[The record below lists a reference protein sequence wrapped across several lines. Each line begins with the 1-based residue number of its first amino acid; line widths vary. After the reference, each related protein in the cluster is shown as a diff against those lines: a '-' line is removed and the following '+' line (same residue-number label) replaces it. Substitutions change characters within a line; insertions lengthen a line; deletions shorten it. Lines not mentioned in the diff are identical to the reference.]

1 MTRLFAFLAAGSIL
15 AGSLAAQDPRG
26 EIAGRVTDPSGAVV
40 AGARVA
46 AVSADTTQITRA
58 TTNSAGDYLLPFLN
72 AGEYTVTVESAGFQL
87 YRETKV
93 MVRTGES
100 SVVDVKLAVGSASH
114 SVQVVASASAV
125 EGAIGDPVIV
135 ADSEI
140 IEVLPFRDGNPVALA
155 LLAAGVADVA
165 DLSGGGT
172 SRPYENE
179 NASAIVVNGSSSGTH
194 EYKID
199 GAANT
204 GGSSGNVAYVPPSGV
219 VSEVKVEAS
228 LVDARIGFSSGATV
242 SIGLRPGTNLLHGQ
256 VYTYIENPATNA
268 NSFFSNKSHTHDN
281 IRELRYGVNAS
292 GPVEIPGIYH
302 GMNRTFWMYGFEA
315 IDAAQPAGATNLT
328 YTLPSAAERQ
338 GNFADLLSYGS
349 SYQIYDPATTKT
361 STTSGVYQ
369 RTAFAGNLIPASRLS
384 QTALN
389 IIGAYY
395 PLPNIPGARPSG
407 ADYSVPSIQTND
419 FYNHTFRLDHA
430 IGSRQRLFF
439 RANLN
444 QRSQAMQQRFAGGAG
459 NDGSRDNLGLGID
472 DAYIIGTNFLAD
484 VRYSYTRYVD
494 NYHPPTAGLDL
505 TTLGFSQTYVNQIR
519 AIDAR
524 NLMLPDITPTGYPE
538 LNGQA
543 QTRLASDIHSWGL
556 DFTRTAGT
564 HTVRFG
570 SEYRVYR
577 DSSANTG
584 RSAGKLNFNT
594 TWTLGPLST
603 SASAP
608 IGDGL
613 ASFLLGL
620 PTDGSF
626 DVNPSLAQ
634 QYQVSGSYVQDTWKV
649 KPRLTV
655 SVGVRWE
662 YEIPLTERYN
672 RSVRGFDPNASLP
685 IAAAVQAAYAKSPIA
700 QIPKT
705 AFPVAGGVTFAGV
718 AGQPRTLW
726 DSDRQNFAPRLGVAW
741 LVRPKTVLRA
751 SFGVF
756 YDVARQNAIQ
766 TGFSKSTTLVASTN
780 SGQTYVDSLDNPFPG
795 GISLPT
801 GSSLG
806 DMTNVGQSISVFP
819 ARLRN
824 PYTERWEAAVQRE
837 LGSSQAILQIA
848 YVGSRGTHLRINPQL
863 DPIPARY
870 WSTSPFYNA
879 AVNTML
885 NTAVANPF
893 YPLLPATSLSGSTV
907 ATSQLLR
914 PYPQFTGI
922 GGMSNQGFSWY
933 HSLQV
938 MLQKRFTRSYF
949 VTVAYTWSRYM
960 EAVTFLNAVDP
971 VPYRVISS
979 QDRPQRLA
987 ASFTY
992 TIPAARHG
1000 RGLAGALTR
1009 SWQAQAIWQDQSG
1022 APLNF
1027 GNVLYLGGQIALPAG
1042 QRSIARW
1049 FNTAV
1054 FDRGAA
1060 TQLVNNIRTF
1070 PLRISNARSMGLD
1083 LLDVGVI
1090 RTIPLG
1096 ERLRLGL
1103 RADAFNALNH
1113 TEFAAPNMS
1122 PTSTDF
1128 GVITSTSHQPRVIEF
1143 SARLQF

>member
-100 SVVDVKLAVGSASH
+100 SAVDVKLAVGSASH

-242 SIGLRPGTNLLHGQ
+242 SLSLKPGTNLLHGQ
-256 VYTYIENPATNA
+256 VYSFLENPATNA
-268 NSFFSNKSHTHDN
+268 NSFFSNKSGTHDN
-281 IRELRYGVNAS
+281 IREVRYGVNAN
-292 GPVEIPGIYH
+292 GPVEIPGIYR
-302 GMNRTFWMYGFEA
+302 GQNRTFWMYGFEA
-315 IDAAQPAGATNLT
+315 IHAAQPYGATNLT
-328 YTLPSAAERQ
+328 YTVPSAPERL
-338 GNFADLLSYGS
+338 GNFADLLAYGS
-349 SYQIYDPATTKT
+349 AYQIYDPATTKA
-361 STTSGVYQ
+361 STTSGVYA
-369 RTAFAGNLIPASRLS
+369 RTAFAGNVIPASRLS

-389 IIGAYY
+389 IIAAYY
-395 PLPNIPGARPSG
+395 PPPNLPGAKPSG
-407 ADYSVPSIQTND
+407 VNYTIPSVQTNGFD
-419 FYNHTFRLDHA
+419 NHTFRLDDA
-430 IGSRQRLFF
+430 IGERHRLFF

-444 QRSQAMQQRFAGGAG
+444 QRTQAMQQRFAGGAG
-459 NDGSRDNLGLGID
+459 NDGDRDNLGLGID
-472 DAYIIGTNFLAD
+472 DAYIIGGNFLAD

-494 NYHPPTAGLDL
+494 DYQPPTAGLNL

-519 AIDAR
+519 AIDPR
-524 NLMLPDITPTGYPE
+524 NLMLPDIAPTGYPE

-543 QTRLASDIHSWGL
+543 MTRLASDIHAFGL
-556 DFTRTAGT
+556 DFTRPTSN
-564 HTVRFG
+564 HIVRFG
-570 SEYRVYR
+570 GEYRIYR

-584 RSAGKLNFNT
+584 RSAGKIDFNT

-603 SASAP
+603 SAASP
-608 IGDGL
+608 MGEGM

-634 QYQVSGSYVQDTWKV
+634 QYQVSGSYAQDTWKV
-649 KPRLTV
+649 KPHLTV
-655 SVGVRWE
+655 SLGVRWE

-672 RSVRGFDPNASLP
+672 RSVRGFDPNAWLS
-685 IAAAVQAAYAKSPIA
+685 ISTAVQAAYAKSPIP
-700 QIPKT
+700 QIPKN
-705 AFPVAGGVTFAGV
+705 AFPVSGGLTFAG
-718 AGQPRTLW
+718 AGGEPRTLW
-726 DSDRQNFAPRLGVAW
+726 SSDTHNLAPRLGMAW
-741 LVRPKTVLRA
+741 LIGPRTVLRA
-751 SFGVF
+751 SFGMF

-766 TGFSKSTTLVASTN
+766 TGFSKSTSLVASTN

-806 DMTNVGQSISVFP
+806 AMTNVGQSISAFP
-819 ARLRN
+819 SRLRN
-824 PYTERWEAAVQRE
+824 PYVERWETALQRE
-837 LGSSQAILQIA
+837 LGNSQAVLQIA
-848 YVGSRGTHLRINPQL
+848 YVGSRGTHLRVSPQL
-863 DPIPARY
+863 DPIPAQY
-870 WSTSPFYNA
+870 LSASPFYNS

-885 NTAVANPF
+885 TASVANPF
-893 YPLLPATSLSGSTV
+893 YPLLPSTSLSGSTV
-907 ATSQLLR
+907 ATGQLLR
-914 PYPQFTGI
+914 PYPQFTSI
-922 GGMSNQGFSWY
+922 GGISNGGFSWY
-933 HSLQV
+933 HSLQAI
-938 MLQKRFTRSYF
+938 LQKRFSRNYF
-949 VTVAYTWSRYM
+949 VTAAYTWSKYM
-960 EAVTFLNAVDP
+960 EAITYPERHGPHP
-971 VPYRVISS
+971 VARDFQPG
-979 QDRPQRLA
+979 P
-987 ASFTY
+987 
-992 TIPAARHG
+992 PAAPGCQLHLHDPRG
-1000 RGLAGALTR
+1000 ARRPGVCRRADQGLAGPGDLAGPERR
-1009 SWQAQAIWQDQSG
+1009 SPELRQRAVPRRPGCPAVRPAQRR
-1022 APLNF
+1022 PL
-1027 GNVLYLGGQIALPAG
+1027 VQYAG
-1042 QRSIARW
+1042 VRP
-1049 FNTAV
+1049 
-1054 FDRGAA
+1054 RGRRP
-1060 TQLVNNIRTF
+1060 T
-1070 PLRISNARSMGLD
+1070 GLQ
-1083 LLDVGVI
+1083 
-1090 RTIPLG
+1090 
-1096 ERLRLGL
+1096 
-1103 RADAFNALNH
+1103 H
-1113 TEFAAPNMS
+1113 S
-1122 PTSTDF
+1122 
-1128 GVITSTSHQPRVIEF
+1128 
-1143 SARLQF
+1143 